1 MKVENS
7 DDMET
12 WTLLDTGVRSA
23 AENSALDDVLL
34 KCRNRDIIPNTLRFL
49 KFSPNAVLVGFHQ
62 STEQEVRID
71 YCSNNEIDIN
81 RRITGGGAIYLDE
94 PQLGWELIA
103 SIGHPG
109 IPKKVDDLYEK
120 LCLGT
125 VKGLQKLGV
134 KAEFRPKNDI
144 EVDGRKIS
152 GTGGAFEGSA
162 FLFQGTLLTDFDVD
176 TMLRSLRIPI
186 EKLKDKEL
194 ESVRE
199 RVTCLKWEL
208 GYLPEMDTIKAALVE
223 GFAEVFEVEFREREL
238 TTQEKEML
246 EEKLEY
252 YRSDKWVYGIR
263 RPIKHRS
270 VLTSVHKA
278 PGGLIRVSLVADIP
292 NRRIQ
297 AALITGDFFAYPKRT
312 IFDLEGL
319 LKDASLVKSDMEF
332 IINDFFS
339 NRKIQIPGVKALDFI
354 MAINKAIEKIDYL
367 ELGISHAN
375 VNRIFTVLHPFA
387 DIIDPSVLLLP
398 YCSKLVGC
406 DYRIRKDCDPCGGCS
421 IGSGY
426 ELAIDNDM
434 KPITILSFEY
444 LTETLSQMKDEGVSS
459 FIGCCCEAF
468 YVKHIED
475 FEEAGVPGVI
485 VDIDSETCY
494 DLGKSKEAKLGDFEG
509 QTHLDTELLT
519 QVIGIIKGRQ
529 EIETKDQETLRA
541 RTT

>member
-1 MKVENS
+1 VKVENS

-34 KCRNRDIIPNTLRFL
+34 KCRNKGMIPNTLRFL
-49 KFSPNAVLVGFHQ
+49 QFSPNAVLVGFHQ

-71 YCSNNEIDIN
+71 YCKDNKIDIN
-81 RRITGGGAIYLDE
+81 RRITGGGAIYLDG

-103 SIGHPG
+103 SRSHPG
-109 IPKKVDDLYEK
+109 IPKKVDELYEK
-120 LCLGT
+120 LCRGT
-125 VKGLQKLGV
+125 VKGLRKLGV
-134 KAEFRPKNDI
+134 EAAFRPKNDI

-152 GTGGAFEGSA
+152 GTGGAFEGGA

-208 GYLPEMDTIKAALVE
+208 GYLPEMETIKAALKE
-223 GFAEVFEVEFREREL
+223 GFAEVFDLKFTEREL
-238 TTQEKEML
+238 SVAEKEML

-252 YRSDKWVYGIR
+252 YESDKWVYGIR
-263 RPIKHRS
+263 RPMKHRQ
-270 VLTSVHKA
+270 VLRSVHKA

-312 IFDLEGL
+312 IFDFESA
-319 LKDASLVKSDMEF
+319 LKDVSLVKENIEK
-332 IINDFFS
+332 IIKNFFA
-339 NRKIQIPGVKALDFI
+339 NREIQIPGVEPLDFI
-354 MAINKAIEKIDYL
+354 KAINKAIEKIDYL
-367 ELGISHAN
+367 ELGITHEN

-387 DIIDPSVLLLP
+387 DITDPSVLLLP
-398 YCSKLVGC
+398 YCSKLLGC
-406 DYRIRKDCDPCGGCS
+406 EYRIRKDCDPCGGCS
-421 IGSGY
+421 IGEGY
-426 ELAIDNDM
+426 DLARDNDL
-434 KPITILSFEY
+434 KPITILNFED
-444 LTETLSQMKDEGVSS
+444 LISTLNQLKEEGVSS

-468 YVKHIED
+468 YVKHFED
-475 FEEAGVPGVI
+475 FEEAGLPGVI
-485 VDIDSETCY
+485 VDIDNETCY
-494 DLGKSKEAKLGDFEG
+494 DLGKSKEAKLGDFKG
-509 QTHLDTELLT
+509 QTHLDTELLG
-519 QVIGIIKGRQ
+519 QVIGIIRSMTGASP
-529 EIETKDQETLRA
+529 DDMS
-541 RTT
+541 

>member
-186 EKLKDKEL
+186 EKLKD
-194 ESVRE
+194 
-199 RVTCLKWEL
+199 
-208 GYLPEMDTIKAALVE
+208 
-223 GFAEVFEVEFREREL
+223 
-238 TTQEKEML
+238 
-246 EEKLEY
+246 
-252 YRSDKWVYGIR
+252 
-263 RPIKHRS
+263 
-270 VLTSVHKA
+270 
-278 PGGLIRVSLVADIP
+278 
-292 NRRIQ
+292 
-297 AALITGDFFAYPKRT
+297 
-312 IFDLEGL
+312 
-319 LKDASLVKSDMEF
+319 
-332 IINDFFS
+332 
-339 NRKIQIPGVKALDFI
+339 
-354 MAINKAIEKIDYL
+354 
-367 ELGISHAN
+367 
-375 VNRIFTVLHPFA
+375 
-387 DIIDPSVLLLP
+387 
-398 YCSKLVGC
+398 
-406 DYRIRKDCDPCGGCS
+406 
-421 IGSGY
+421 
-426 ELAIDNDM
+426 
-434 KPITILSFEY
+434 
-444 LTETLSQMKDEGVSS
+444 
-459 FIGCCCEAF
+459 
-468 YVKHIED
+468 
-475 FEEAGVPGVI
+475 
-485 VDIDSETCY
+485 
-494 DLGKSKEAKLGDFEG
+494 
-509 QTHLDTELLT
+509 
-519 QVIGIIKGRQ
+519 
-529 EIETKDQETLRA
+529 
-541 RTT
+541 

>member
-1 MKVENS
+1 
-7 DDMET
+7 
-12 WTLLDTGVRSA
+12 
-23 AENSALDDVLL
+23 
-34 KCRNRDIIPNTLRFL
+34 
-49 KFSPNAVLVGFHQ
+49 
-62 STEQEVRID
+62 
-71 YCSNNEIDIN
+71 
-81 RRITGGGAIYLDE
+81 
-94 PQLGWELIA
+94 
-103 SIGHPG
+103 
-109 IPKKVDDLYEK
+109 
-120 LCLGT
+120 
-125 VKGLQKLGV
+125 
-134 KAEFRPKNDI
+134 
-144 EVDGRKIS
+144 
-152 GTGGAFEGSA
+152 
-162 FLFQGTLLTDFDVD
+162 
-176 TMLRSLRIPI
+176 
-186 EKLKDKEL
+186 
-194 ESVRE
+194 
-199 RVTCLKWEL
+199 
-208 GYLPEMDTIKAALVE
+208 
-223 GFAEVFEVEFREREL
+223 
-238 TTQEKEML
+238 
-246 EEKLEY
+246 
-252 YRSDKWVYGIR
+252 
-263 RPIKHRS
+263 
-270 VLTSVHKA
+270 
-278 PGGLIRVSLVADIP
+278 
-292 NRRIQ
+292 
-297 AALITGDFFAYPKRT
+297 
-312 IFDLEGL
+312 
-319 LKDASLVKSDMEF
+319 
-332 IINDFFS
+332 
-339 NRKIQIPGVKALDFI
+339 

>member
-7 DDMET
+7 DVMET

-49 KFSPNAVLVGFHQ
+49 QFSPNAVLVGFHQ

-71 YCSNNEIDIN
+71 YCKENKIDIN
-81 RRITGGGAIYLDE
+81 RRITGGGAIYLDG

-103 SIGHPG
+103 SRAQPS
-109 IPKKVDDLYEK
+109 IPKKVDELYEK
-120 LCLGT
+120 LCRGT

-144 EVDGRKIS
+144 EVNGRKIS
-152 GTGGAFEGSA
+152 GTGGAFEGGA

-208 GYLPEMDTIKAALVE
+208 GYLPEMENIKSALAE
-223 GFAEVFEVEFREREL
+223 GFSEVFDVEFTKREL
-238 TTQEKEML
+238 SLPEKEML
-246 EEKLEY
+246 NEKLKY
-252 YRSDKWVYGIR
+252 YESDKWVYGIR
-263 RPIKHRS
+263 RPMKHRQ
-270 VLTSVHKA
+270 VLRSVHKA

-319 LKDASLVKSDMEF
+319 LKDASLVKGDLE
-332 IINDFFS
+332 ILINDFFA
-339 NRKIQIPGVKALDFI
+339 NREIQIPGVKPLDFFKALD
-354 MAINKAIEKIDYL
+354 KAIEKIDYL
-367 ELGISHAN
+367 ELGISQEN
-375 VNRIFTVLHPFA
+375 VNRIFTVLYPFA
-387 DIIDPSVLLLP
+387 EIAEPSVLLLP

-421 IGSGY
+421 IGEGY
-426 ELAIDNDM
+426 ELAGVNDM
-434 KPITILSFEY
+434 SPITILNFED
-444 LTETLSQMKDEGVSS
+444 LISTLRHMKDEGVSS
-459 FIGCCCEAF
+459 FVGCCCEAF

-509 QTHLDTELLT
+509 QTHLNTELLT
-519 QVIGIIKGRQ
+519 QVIGIIRSRDGASP
-529 EIETKDQETLRA
+529 DDVS
-541 RTT
+541 